1 MSVASEAV
9 KREGGGRRE
18 ARWTSERWERSRRW
32 RRYGRKAN
40 ERVVPWKELVQ
51 NPGNPI
57 RGPRD
62 TGHPATNWNSS
73 VAAEARLSIIET
85 WPDRQKIQRARG
97 KLGEGAKGKGCAVS
111 RSILFPLFEQKS
123 KFSKRMTYHVRAFA
137 YAQIYSNVPWNYMR
151 ALQKKSKNR
160 RLNDERIPQQHD
172 NKHILEI
179 FLRVKNYFVV
189 IGNFENIA
197 INSRST

>member
-1 MSVASEAV
+1 MSSEQWKKERGLYFEPDDTGAYLVLTPTLSQLRSWLWRPANPAIQSPTEGSQVWGSVRWKERQIGIERLSAVSVASDAE
-9 KREGGGRRE
+9 EGQEGEGRE
-18 ARWTSERWERSRRW
+18 ARWTSERWKRSRRW

-85 WPDRQKIQRARG
+85 
-97 KLGEGAKGKGCAVS
+97 
-111 RSILFPLFEQKS
+111 
-123 KFSKRMTYHVRAFA
+123 
-137 YAQIYSNVPWNYMR
+137 
-151 ALQKKSKNR
+151 
-160 RLNDERIPQQHD
+160 
-172 NKHILEI
+172 
-179 FLRVKNYFVV
+179 
-189 IGNFENIA
+189 
-197 INSRST
+197 